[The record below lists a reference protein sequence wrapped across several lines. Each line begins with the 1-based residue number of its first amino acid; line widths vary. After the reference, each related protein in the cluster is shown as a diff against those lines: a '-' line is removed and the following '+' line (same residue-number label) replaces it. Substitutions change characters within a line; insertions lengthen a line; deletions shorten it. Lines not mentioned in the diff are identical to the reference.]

1 MEPHEHWRIVYE
13 TKQPNEVSWYQPVP
27 AASLAALERAGADP
41 SMSLVD
47 VGGGAASLVDALLDR
62 GWRDLTIVDIAEPAL
77 AASRAR
83 LGPRAALVRWEAVDI
98 REWRPRRAFDIWH
111 DRAVFHFLT
120 EAADRAAYTRTLI
133 AATQPGSSV
142 ILATFAVDG
151 PEKCSGLAVRRY
163 DAASLAAELGQDFL
177 PLAAWRETHVT
188 PWGAEQ
194 NFQWSVLRR
203 R

>member
-1 MEPHEHWRIVYE
+1 MKSTGTRSAP
-13 TKQPNEVSWYQPVP
+13 
-27 AASLAALERAGADP
+27 AGAAGNRTGMQTSPGLAQELVEGAAAATP
-41 SMSLVD
+41 SS
-47 VGGGAASLVDALLDR
+47 GGG
-62 GWRDLTIVDIAEPAL
+62 P
-77 AASRAR
+77 
-83 LGPRAALVRWEAVDI
+83 EAI
-98 REWRPRRAFDIWH
+98 
-111 DRAVFHFLT
+111 
-120 EAADRAAYTRTLI
+120 AADRAAYTRALI

-163 DAASLAAELGQDFL
+163 DAASLAAELGRDFL